1 MEEQEKMYWSA
12 LQAGLPDTTRGIV
25 MQLISCYGSME
36 AFWRARDTV
45 PISSLTNQTREKLI
59 RLRGG
64 VSPEKLWEDCR
75 RKKVKTV
82 ACIEEAYPRELL
94 FFPDSP
100 VILYYY
106 GETALLHRPSAGVV
120 GSRRCTAYGQK
131 VAFDFSRVLGEAGF
145 CIVSGM
151 AKGIDAAAHEG
162 ALSAKA
168 GTIAVLGCGVDIPY
182 PPDNRKLYWRIR
194 EEGLIL
200 SEFSPGEKPL
210 QWHFP
215 LRNRII
221 SGLSRF
227 ILLVEGQ
234 ARSGALITCNWAAEQ
249 GKDVWAVPGPV
260 TNPYSIGPLLLIR
273 DGAMMAI
280 TAQDVLRA
288 YVPEDGLHSRKQAE
302 RSPGPGERDRQ
313 TGAGQLSLAL
323 AGEPARSALST
334 GERKLYENISYYPV
348 HINSLL
354 SWYSTQSDKHG
365 KTEGMLYLDLT
376 KLQALRLIEK
386 LPGDYYQR
394 I

>member
-1 MEEQEKMYWSA
+1 MEEQEKMYWA
-12 LQAGLPDTTRGIV
+12 AVQAGLPEATRRIV
-25 MQLISCYGSME
+25 QQLISYYGSIA
-36 AFWRARDTV
+36 AFWHARDTV
-45 PISSLTNQTREKLI
+45 PVSSLTNQMREKLI
-59 RLRGG
+59 RLR
-64 VSPEKLWEDCR
+64 SAIRPEKLWEDCR
-75 RKKVKTV
+75 RKKVKTI
-82 ACIEEAYPRELL
+82 ACIEETYPQELL

-106 GETALLHRPSAGVV
+106 GETALLRRSSAGVV

-131 VAFDFSRVLGEAGF
+131 VAFDFSRVLAEAGF

-162 ALSAKA
+162 ALSTKA

-194 EEGLIL
+194 EEGLVL
-200 SEFSPGEKPL
+200 SEFFPGEKPL

-280 TAQDVLRA
+280 TAQDILGA
-288 YVPEDGLHSRKQAE
+288 YRPENGRNRLKQAKPA
-302 RSPGPGERDRQ
+302 PGSDQKGQPA
-313 TGAGQLSLAL
+313 GAVQLRLPVTD
-323 AGEPARSALST
+323 EPSRGALSPE
-334 GERKLYENISYYPV
+334 ERTLYESISYYPV
-348 HINSLL
+348 HINNLL
-354 SWYSTQSDKHG
+354 ARYDAQSDKHV
-365 KTEGMLYLDLT
+365 KTEGKLYLGLT
-376 KLQALRLIEK
+376 KLLSLRLIEK
-386 LPGDYYQR
+386 LPGEYYQR